1 MNMPH
6 KYAAHTLYDLWF
18 LINVEHIFEF
28 YRRICYHI
36 IMGEENYYSERDK
49 ENNLKIRK
57 ILREELPRLC
67 GEYFIGVQTR
77 TTTLTRLGYAQDLC
91 VFFDFLFTEVDEFAH
106 CDKDNFTYADLDRVT
121 ATHIEV
127 FMDYLSFYTYGGRNF
142 SNSLKTK
149 SRKLSTLKSFFKYYY
164 NKDRITANPAAK
176 VATPKIKDKPILRL
190 DGNEVDELLDLVDSD
205 TDVHESSKRLISFR
219 EHTRKRD
226 LAILTLFL
234 STGIRISE
242 LVGLNIDDID
252 FKANAFK
259 VTRKGGAQS
268 ILYFTEETATAL
280 GDYLDERAAQQLIE
294 GYPALFLSLQK
305 RRITVRAVENL
316 VKKYASIVT
325 PLKNITPH
333 KLRSTFGT
341 SLYNET
347 SDIYVVAEILGHRD
361 INTTKRH
368 YAAISEQIKKDA
380 AGKVRLRKDKKDE

>member
-1 MNMPH
+1 M
-6 KYAAHTLYDLWF
+6 T
-18 LINVEHIFEF
+18 
-28 YRRICYHI
+28 
-36 IMGEENYYSERDK
+36 EENYYADRDK

-57 ILREELPRLC
+57 LLAEELPRLC
-67 GEYFIGVQTR
+67 NEYFLGVQTH
-77 TTTLTRLGYAQDLC
+77 TTPLTRLGYAQDLC
-91 VFFDFLFTEVDEFAH
+91 VFFDFLFKQIDDFAF
-106 CDKDNFTYADLDRVT
+106 CDKDHFTYADLDRVN
-121 ATHIEV
+121 ATH
-127 FMDYLSFYTYGGRNF
+127 
-142 SNSLKTK
+142 
-149 SRKLSTLKSFFKYYY
+149 

-190 DGNEVDELLDLVDSD
+190 DNEEVGELLDLVDSD
-205 TDVHESSKRLISFR
+205 TDSTESSKRMISFR

-234 STGIRISE
+234 GTGIRISE
-242 LVGLNIDDID
+242 LVGLNISSID
-252 FKANAFK
+252 FKSKAFK
-259 VTRKGGAQS
+259 VTRKGGAQT
-268 ILYFTEETATAL
+268 ILYMTDEIITAL
-280 GDYLDERAAQQLIE
+280 RDYLDEREEQKLID

-347 SDIYVVAEILGHRD
+347 NDIYVVAEILGHRD

-368 YAAISEQIKKDA
+368 YAAISEQIKKEA
-380 AGKVRLRKDKKDE
+380 AEKVHLRKDKKD